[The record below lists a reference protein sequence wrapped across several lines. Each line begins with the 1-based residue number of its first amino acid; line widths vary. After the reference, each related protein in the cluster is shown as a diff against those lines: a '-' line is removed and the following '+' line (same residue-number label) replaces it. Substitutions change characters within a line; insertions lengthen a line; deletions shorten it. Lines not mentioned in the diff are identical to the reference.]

1 MLDSFSILAA
11 MSGIK
16 GRDVVE
22 AQKFLGLAELS
33 AESRRPSGEGKDRLR
48 KTLVIA
54 AVIVLALGIVA
65 CTVYYT
71 QWPQWLSR
79 QFSASEEDR
88 LAADSSGLSAYPGAE
103 TAPDET
109 VSATAGGVT
118 ISARQT
124 IVDNFFAMIILRVE
138 GAELMDREGL
148 MLGGIS
154 VAVGGEKF
162 NMSAGFV
169 EGSFDDGAMDYRIL
183 LSNHLEPGFFSGREI
198 EISVSEL
205 GRGDLHGYAPIIQDS
220 WELNWKL
227 QASQEICTARPEI
240 RLGAIGAT
248 LETVE
253 LSPVSLRLL
262 WKTDGKWEGVETME
276 RFQPYAAGIRLKDG
290 SEQLLTFS
298 HSAYEGYTD
307 DESFLYEQRI
317 MTANILKP
325 EVVDALLFSDK
336 WPWAQELTAAD
347 LYAVELGQ
355 GSTPGNR

>member
-148 MLGGIS
+148 ML
-154 VAVGGEKF
+154 
-162 NMSAGFV
+162 
-169 EGSFDDGAMDYRIL
+169 
-183 LSNHLEPGFFSGREI
+183 LSLIHI
-198 EISVSEL
+198 
-205 GRGDLHGYAPIIQDS
+205 
-220 WELNWKL
+220 
-227 QASQEICTARPEI
+227 
-240 RLGAIGAT
+240 
-248 LETVE
+248 
-253 LSPVSLRLL
+253 
-262 WKTDGKWEGVETME
+262 
-276 RFQPYAAGIRLKDG
+276 
-290 SEQLLTFS
+290 
-298 HSAYEGYTD
+298 
-307 DESFLYEQRI
+307 
-317 MTANILKP
+317 
-325 EVVDALLFSDK
+325 
-336 WPWAQELTAAD
+336 
-347 LYAVELGQ
+347 
-355 GSTPGNR
+355 